1 MLSHRLDSV
10 ECFDHLSVREDRE
23 NMLGKGKL
31 LREGVEAQG
40 LVIESIIASSRD
52 GGTVD
57 KYKVKV
63 RIQFDDGSTA
73 EISSKLFRHK
83 VGYHYEGAILPI
95 RYDAQDRSKIEI
107 DVPTLEARFE
117 ARTAEVKA
125 EAIERGERELRIQAS
140 EFAESGDAGGGTTS
154 NPRADLI
161 RLAIRQAMRN
171 GDDVEVQRLTA
182 TLADLERPGASD

>member
-1 MLSHRLDSV
+1 
-10 ECFDHLSVREDRE
+10 
-23 NMLGKGKL
+23 MLGKGKL

-40 LVIESIIASSRD
+40 LVIESIIASTRD
-52 GGTVD
+52 GGAAD

-73 EISSKLFRHK
+73 EISSHLFRRK
-83 VGYHYEGAILPI
+83 VGTHYEGAILPI

-107 DVPTLEARFE
+107 DVPTLEARLE
-117 ARTAEVKA
+117 ARTAEVKT

-140 EFAESGDAGGGTTS
+140 EFAAGSGGPVGGITS

-161 RLAIRQAMRN
+161 RLAIRQAMRK
-171 GDDVEVQRLTA
+171 GDDAEVDRLTA
-182 TLADLERPGASD
+182 ALADLEHPGASD